1 MRRQTV
7 GQLLAFVAFCAAPL
21 TCFAAAGDVP
31 EAEATLAEP
40 DSETRRVAFVR
51 LRLPIAGNADA
62 VIQAR
67 LQRAVD
73 RLTTE
78 ASAERRPLL
87 VLEFASNPDGGA
99 TEFERALR
107 LARFLVSEDMARV
120 KTLAY
125 VPDSIEGHAVLVALA
140 CEEIAMAPE
149 AQLGRAGADE
159 EAARPLEPGIRA
171 SYLQIAEARRTAPP
185 AVVLAMVDRA
195 AELVRVESDRGVEYA
210 LGEDLDLLR
219 EDRTIVAE
227 EVLASAGTMAVFTGR
242 EARAEGIAKYLVT
255 DREALA
261 RALAVPLDS
270 LLEDQSLDGEWN
282 PVMVDLAG
290 PVTARSVKRI
300 ETLIGDELE
309 RSDINWVGVRI
320 DSSGGSLSAALRL
333 AQSLAELGD
342 GEVRTVA
349 YVPKR
354 AEGPAALV
362 ALACDQLVM
371 QQGAILV
378 GEAKQTEPAAEQ
390 ERVANPEPAEKDGEN
405 VKEDAEEVE
414 PEAADDPAAGRPL
427 GGLRELFKP
436 NEEIDRS
443 AERLT
448 VREVLAPATLRTW
461 SLLVATF
468 DDDAELARYT
478 NRTTGAERIFSPV
491 ELEEQAEGGEWRR
504 GQLIKA
510 AGETLSLDADQAA
523 EAGIA
528 WQTVEQFD
536 DLRTLYGFTEL
547 PRTAEP
553 NWALELV
560 EALASP
566 GLAALLLI
574 VGIVGLYIELNSPGL
589 GIGGFVASV
598 ALLLFFWSK
607 FLDGTADWLEV
618 MLFVTGV
625 VFVLMELFVIPGF
638 GIFGLGG
645 ALLVIASLVLAS
657 QTFILPKTETQ
668 LFELRNSLATVAGAG
683 FGFLLLAGVLRQ
695 YLPQSAM
702 FRRMTLAPMEEA
714 DRIEQG
720 RREQLADYD
729 HLVGRS
735 GTATTDLLPAGRA
748 EIDGEPIDVLTQ
760 GEVIDRGEAI
770 EVVEAHANRVIVR
783 RVNG

>member
-1 MRRQTV
+1 MVALV
-7 GQLLAFVAFCAAPL
+7 GCLAAPL
-21 TCFAAAGDVP
+21 ACLAAASDEP
-31 EAEATLAEP
+31 ESRNSPVEAG
-40 DSETRRVAFVR
+40 SETRRVALVR
-51 LRLPIAGNADA
+51 IRLPIAGNADA

-73 RLTTE
+73 RLTADVE
-78 ASAERRPLL
+78 GDRRPLL
-87 VLEFASNPDGGA
+87 VLELAPNPDGGA

-107 LARFLVSEDMARV
+107 LARFLVSDGMARV

-125 VPDSIEGHAVLVALA
+125 VPDSVEGHAVLVALA
-140 CEEIAMAPE
+140 CEEIAMAPD

-159 EAARPLEPGIRA
+159 DDSRPLEPGIRA

-210 LGEDLDLLR
+210 LGEDLDALR
-219 EDRTIVAE
+219 EDRAIVSE
-227 EVLASAGTMAVFTGR
+227 DVLAPAGTMAVFTGR
-242 EARAEGIAKYLVT
+242 EARAEGVAKYLVS

-261 RALAVPLDS
+261 RTLAVPNAD

-282 PVMVDLAG
+282 PVMVDLSG
-290 PVTARSVKRI
+290 PVTARLVKRI
-300 ETLIGDELE
+300 ETLIGDEIE
-309 RSDINWVGVRI
+309 RGDINWVGVRI
-320 DSSGGSLSAALRL
+320 DSSGGDLSAALRL

-342 GEVRTVA
+342 GEIRSVA

-371 QQGAILV
+371 QQGAVLI
-378 GEAKQTEPAAEQ
+378 GEASEE
-390 ERVANPEPAEKDGEN
+390 EPAEEPEPG
-405 VKEDAEEVE
+405 AE
-414 PEAADDPAAGRPL
+414 EAADAAEPEDENAEVAEDPAAGRPL
-427 GGLRELFKP
+427 GGLRDLLGDAAKPDLTAELT
-436 NEEIDRS
+436 
-443 AERLT
+443 T
-448 VREVLAPATLRTW
+448 VREVLAPATTRTW
-461 SLLVATF
+461 SLLSATF
-468 DDDAELARYT
+468 DASSELTRYT
-478 NRTTGAERIFSPV
+478 NRTTGAERVFSPE
-491 ELEEQAEGGEWRR
+491 ELEDQPDAGEWRR
-504 GQLIKA
+504 GETIKA
-510 AGETLSLDADQAA
+510 AGKTLSLDADQAT

-528 WQTVEQFD
+528 WQTIEQFD
-536 DLRTLYGFTEL
+536 DLRTLYGFTES

-589 GIGGFVASV
+589 GIGGFIASV

-618 MLFVTGV
+618 MLFVTGL
-625 VFVLMELFVIPGF
+625 VFILLELFVIPGF

-645 ALLVIASLVLAS
+645 ALLVIGSLVLAS
-657 QTFILPKTETQ
+657 QTFILPKTESQ
-668 LFELRNSLATVAGAG
+668 LIELRNSLATVAGAG

-695 YLPQSAM
+695 YLPQSAV

-714 DRIEQG
+714 DRIEQD

-748 EIDGEPIDVLTQ
+748 EIDGEPIDVLTR

-783 RVNG
+783 RVRG

>member
-1 MRRQTV
+1 MAAC
-7 GQLLAFVAFCAAPL
+7 LAVPSFA
-21 TCFAAAGDVP
+21 FAAVNDTPDEAAVEASAP
-31 EAEATLAEP
+31 ERAVALV
-40 DSETRRVAFVR
+40 RV
-51 LRLPIAGNADA
+51 RLPIVGSADA
-62 VIQAR
+62 VIQSR

-73 RLTTE
+73 RLTE
-78 ASAERRPLL
+78 SESGERRPLL
-87 VLEFASNPDGGA
+87 VLEFTPDPDVGA

-107 LARFLVSEDMARV
+107 LARFLVSDEMARV

-140 CEEIAMAPE
+140 CEEIAMAPD

-159 EAARPLEPGIRA
+159 DDARPLEPGIRA

-185 AVVLAMVDRA
+185 AIVLAMVDRA

-210 LGEDLDLLR
+210 LGEELETLR
-219 EDRTIVAE
+219 EDRAVVSE
-227 EVLASAGTMAVFTGR
+227 DVLAPAGTMAVFTGR
-242 EARAEGIAKYLVT
+242 EARAEGVAKYLAD
-255 DREALA
+255 DRDALA
-261 RALAVPLDS
+261 RTLAVPS
-270 LLEDQSLDGEWN
+270 TALLEDQSLDGEWK
-282 PVMVDLAG
+282 PVMVDLSG

-300 ETLIGDELE
+300 ETLIGDEIE
-309 RSDINWVGVRI
+309 RNDINWVGVRI
-320 DSSGGSLSAALRL
+320 DSSGGSLPAALRL
-333 AQSLAELGD
+333 AQSLAELGN
-342 GEVRTVA
+342 GEVRSVA

-371 QQGAILV
+371 QQGSVLA
-378 GEAKQTEPAAEQ
+378 GEATEAVAVAEPPADEPDADNAED
-390 ERVANPEPAEKDGEN
+390 ERQPEPE
-405 VKEDAEEVE
+405 
-414 PEAADDPAAGRPL
+414 AGRPL
-427 GGLRELFKP
+427 GGIEQLLGGEGDSDLT
-436 NEEIDRS
+436 
-443 AERLT
+443 AERTT
-448 VREVLAPATLRTW
+448 VREVLAPVTTTRTW
-461 SLLVATF
+461 SLLSSTF
-468 DDDAELARYT
+468 DPSIELTTYT
-478 NRTTGAERIFSPV
+478 NRETGAQRVFSPE
-491 ELEEQAEGGEWRR
+491 ELEEQADAGEWRK
-504 GQLIKA
+504 GATVKP
-510 AGETLSLDADQAA
+510 AGEALMLDAEQAA
-523 EAGIA
+523 EIGIA

-536 DLRTLYGFTEL
+536 DLQTLYGFAEA

-566 GLAALLLI
+566 GLAALLLV

-618 MLFVTGV
+618 MLFVSGL
-625 VFVLMELFVIPGF
+625 VFILLELFVIPGF
-638 GIFGLGG
+638 GIFGFGG
-645 ALLVIASLVLAS
+645 ALLVVGSLVLAS

-668 LFELRNSLATVAGAG
+668 LIELRNSLATVAGAG

-695 YLPQSAM
+695 YLPQSAV

-714 DRIEQG
+714 DRIEQN
-720 RREQLADYD
+720 RREQMADYD
-729 HLVGRS
+729 HLIGRS

-748 EIDGEPIDVLTQ
+748 EVDGEPIDVITR

-783 RVNG
+783 RKNG